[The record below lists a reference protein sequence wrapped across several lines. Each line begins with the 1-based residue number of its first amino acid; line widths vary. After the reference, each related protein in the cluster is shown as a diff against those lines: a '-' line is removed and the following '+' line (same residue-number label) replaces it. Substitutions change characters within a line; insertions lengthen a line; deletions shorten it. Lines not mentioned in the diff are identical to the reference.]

1 MLPLCFIP
9 SVTTPKDT
17 DSSSTFVLQSFHFH
31 FRGAFDIEGNVWLA
45 GFLLVL
51 LSVELKSYTIGIV
64 LLLHFKYITTAKRTV
79 DSQKRLE

>member
-51 LSVELKSYTIGIV
+51 LSYTIGIV

-79 DSQKRLE
+79 DSQKGLE